1 MPQEGCVRT
10 NGETARLPHAGGQGD
25 GGLSQRQGC
34 CPWAPPRP
42 PQGTVLVNRCI
53 HLREQPLEAFR
64 DDCPEWFGP
73 FGTSRHLSV
82 VAITPPCHPEPT
94 LTSTPSMQCP
104 VWVSQG
110 QGEVTCPGRRGPS
123 PRAPVRSAP
132 SRSTHRSAPHCGPCR
147 PWDREGLLP
156 PTFHKSSP
164 CSELRDGG
172 RPGCGTGWAADPGS
186 RSQASW
192 RQVLLLPCLCWRL
205 LIVVRR

>member
-132 SRSTHRSAPHCGPCR
+132 SRSTHRSAPHVAPA
-147 PWDREGLLP
+147 GL
-156 PTFHKSSP
+156 
-164 CSELRDGG
+164 
-172 RPGCGTGWAADPGS
+172 GTGRVSFPPLFTRAAHAPSSGTGGDQAVARVGQLTPGAGPKRAGGKS
-186 RSQASW
+186 FFCPVCAGGS
-192 RQVLLLPCLCWRL
+192 
-205 LIVVRR
+205 